1 MCLMWQGTSS
11 TWICLIW
18 RNKIK
23 NPRFQLNVAT
33 TRLRSAHF
41 CTPTLPGPSESSVSS
56 LKLIDH
62 GLSEGLTSGFCFPG
76 GREAVKGRWPW
87 QVAIL
92 NKYRE
97 VFCGGTLVAPGWVL
111 TAAHCV
117 RKHLFVRLGE
127 HDLVENEGTEL
138 EYAVK
143 TAVLHPDYNPDTVD
157 NDVALLKIPS
167 GQDGSSTG
175 FPGKRR
181 SGRSGSTAEPT
192 FPSACLPDHEEELP
206 TGSHCTIVGWGKE
219 KNTHVYGTDVLRHWR
234 PSEAEVSLLAFNTT

>member
-1 MCLMWQGTSS
+1 M
-11 TWICLIW
+11 
-18 RNKIK
+18 
-23 NPRFQLNVAT
+23 
-33 TRLRSAHF
+33 
-41 CTPTLPGPSESSVSS
+41 
-56 LKLIDH
+56 
-62 GLSEGLTSGFCFPG
+62 
-76 GREAVKGRWPW
+76 KGRWPW

-127 HDLVENEGTEL
+127 HDLVEKEGTEF

-157 NDVALLKIPS
+157 NDVALLKIPETTDHRSS
-167 GQDGSSTG
+167 GHQGSSWD
-175 FPGKRR
+175 
-181 SGRSGSTAEPT
+181 
-192 FPSACLPDHEEELP
+192 FPSACLPEDGEDLPP

-219 KNTHVYGTDVLRHWR
+219 KNTHVFGTDVLH
-234 PSEAEVSLLAFNTT
+234 EAEVAIFPI

>member
-1 MCLMWQGTSS
+1 M
-11 TWICLIW
+11 
-18 RNKIK
+18 
-23 NPRFQLNVAT
+23 
-33 TRLRSAHF
+33 
-41 CTPTLPGPSESSVSS
+41 
-56 LKLIDH
+56 
-62 GLSEGLTSGFCFPG
+62 
-76 GREAVKGRWPW
+76 KGRWPW

-127 HDLVENEGTEL
+127 HDLVEKEGTEF

-157 NDVALLKIPS
+157 NDVALLKIPDA
-167 GQDGSSTG
+167 GGDV
-175 FPGKRR
+175 PD
-181 SGRSGSTAEPT
+181 
-192 FPSACLPDHEEELP
+192 FPSACLPDHGEELPP

-219 KNTHVYGTDVLRHWR
+219 KNTHVFGTDVLH
-234 PSEAEVSLLAFNTT
+234 EAQVQNLRLTPAVDAK

>member
-1 MCLMWQGTSS
+1 M
-11 TWICLIW
+11 
-18 RNKIK
+18 
-23 NPRFQLNVAT
+23 
-33 TRLRSAHF
+33 
-41 CTPTLPGPSESSVSS
+41 
-56 LKLIDH
+56 
-62 GLSEGLTSGFCFPG
+62 
-76 GREAVKGRWPW
+76 KGRWPW

-127 HDLVENEGTEL
+127 HDLVEKEGTEF

-157 NDVALLKIPS
+157 NDVALLKIPETTDTHRSS
-167 GQDGSSTG
+167 GQGSSWD
-175 FPGKRR
+175 
-181 SGRSGSTAEPT
+181 
-192 FPSACLPDHEEELP
+192 FPSACLPEDGEDLPP

-219 KNTHVYGTDVLRHWR
+219 KNTHVFGTDVLH
-234 PSEAEVSLLAFNTT
+234 EAEVAIFSV

>member
-1 MCLMWQGTSS
+1 MVCS
-11 TWICLIW
+11 
-18 RNKIK
+18 
-23 NPRFQLNVAT
+23 
-33 TRLRSAHF
+33 
-41 CTPTLPGPSESSVSS
+41 
-56 LKLIDH
+56 IDFYV
-62 GLSEGLTSGFCFPG
+62 TG

-127 HDLVENEGTEL
+127 HDLVEKEGTEF

-157 NDVALLKIPS
+157 NDVALLKIPDA
-167 GQDGSSTG
+167 GGDV
-175 FPGKRR
+175 PD
-181 SGRSGSTAEPT
+181 
-192 FPSACLPDHEEELP
+192 FPSACLPDHGEELPP

-219 KNTHVYGTDVLRHWR
+219 KNTHVFGTDVLH
-234 PSEAEVSLLAFNTT
+234 EAQVQNIRLTP